1 MARVR
6 RIITEG
12 SAYFERQLEK
22 DDGIDLFRDDA
33 RFTSEHEV
41 EAGGS
46 AIEFRH
52 ALLASGAKP
61 GLPAIPGIDTVP
73 VVTSDDLLEATALPE
88 HLVCVGAGAV
98 GLEFAQAYRRLGA
111 TATVVQ
117 RGPHIA
123 SGEDAELADMLQ
135 GYLEEEG
142 IHISTR
148 AACNHLQPDGDCV
161 RVDCVDGESVTA
173 DRVLVATG
181 RVPDVERLALAQAGV
196 ETGSTGVTVDD
207 ELRTTQPHIY
217 AIGDATGGLMFT
229 HVATYEAPIAIANML
244 DGAHERPDYRV
255 IPRAI
260 FTDPEL
266 TGAGLSEQ
274 AARDSGYE
282 VEIRR
287 HDVRRIGKSRAIGD
301 SRGRVKFVLDAKTG
315 EILGVHI
322 LSRHGA
328 DLLPGPM
335 VAMSAPERSLAP
347 LLATIHAHPTLSET
361 VKVAAR
367 ED

>member
-1 MARVR
+1 MARAR

-22 DDGIDLFRDDA
+22 DDGTDLFRDDA

-46 AIEFRH
+46 AIESRH

-98 GLEFAQAYRRLGA
+98 GLEFAQAHRRLGA
-111 TATVVQ
+111 TVTVVQ

-173 DRVLVATG
+173 DRVLGGFGEIQTG
-181 RVPDVERLALAQAGV
+181 RGRGRLPAPRSVRSLPVHKRAGCGDRGVRRPLASARNV
-196 ETGSTGVTVDD
+196 TGSSC
-207 ELRTTQPHIY
+207 
-217 AIGDATGGLMFT
+217 F
-229 HVATYEAPIAIANML
+229 
-244 DGAHERPDYRV
+244 
-255 IPRAI
+255 
-260 FTDPEL
+260 
-266 TGAGLSEQ
+266 
-274 AARDSGYE
+274 
-282 VEIRR
+282 
-287 HDVRRIGKSRAIGD
+287 
-301 SRGRVKFVLDAKTG
+301 
-315 EILGVHI
+315 
-322 LSRHGA
+322 
-328 DLLPGPM
+328 
-335 VAMSAPERSLAP
+335 
-347 LLATIHAHPTLSET
+347 
-361 VKVAAR
+361 
-367 ED
+367 